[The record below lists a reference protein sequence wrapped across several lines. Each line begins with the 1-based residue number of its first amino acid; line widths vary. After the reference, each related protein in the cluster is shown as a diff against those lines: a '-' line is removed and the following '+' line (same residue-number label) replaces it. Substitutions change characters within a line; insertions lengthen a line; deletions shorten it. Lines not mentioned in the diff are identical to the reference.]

1 VRAFVFASLLSAG
14 CVRAPSPI
22 DVTAL
27 IAKRGPDEAR
37 RDLAIR
43 VLDSPRDVQA
53 RLALATLAEKV
64 GRPTEAI
71 EQLEAVER
79 LGGPLGVRWHDSD
92 RTRLGRLLLARGR
105 ARLARGAPT
114 ALADLE
120 RAGTLGVAPSTDEL
134 VSARIALAST
144 HVRHVD
150 DKVRAQGRTIFAS
163 LAKPS
168 ASKGE
173 GAEEASWLGALP
185 AATPSERGAFGAW
198 LWTINARREAWE
210 HLKAWHD
217 ATPRSPSAVRDEA
230 LQAAY
235 LRAYAWWVPLW
246 LGEAP
251 PPPANDL
258 VGAERCQFPGSD
270 CAPAVAEG
278 LPLPPLTD
286 AAATL
291 IRVRQHAAARYA
303 ATRSTTLPN
312 DAATLASIAGA
323 YERDPSVAE
332 RLGRD
337 FVAQATDGALGHA
350 TLGALFDALGD
361 RKRAR
366 AEWQRAVEGSNEPA
380 FVRGLAEAA
389 GREGDGPAAL
399 VFATTAGAA
408 WGDPAVV
415 WNSVA
420 AALLLANQ
428 YVEALTAVRTALDL
442 AGPDEL
448 ARTLELGILASRAL
462 KRDAQADAFT
472 VKRTEVILARTHGP
486 NPADAEAVEA
496 LAAHSARPTAVTTA
510 RLWVAARSNPRNLEI
525 RVALLEALDRDDV
538 RRQAV
543 VRDLLELTGDE
554 SSVRALAAVAA
565 LRGDAGRR

>member
-1 VRAFVFASLLSAG
+1 MRAFVFASLLAAG

-22 DVTAL
+22 DVSAL
-27 IAKRGPDEAR
+27 IAKRGPEEAR

-53 RLALATLAEKV
+53 RLALAALAEQV

-79 LGGPLGVRWHDSD
+79 LGGPLGVRWHDAD
-92 RTRLGRLLLARGR
+92 RVRLARLLLARGR
-105 ARLARGAPT
+105 ARLVRGAPT
-114 ALADLE
+114 ALGDLE
-120 RAGTLGVAPSTDEL
+120 RAAKLGAKPSDDDL

-144 HVRHVD
+144 LIRHVD
-150 DKVRAQGRTIFAS
+150 DKMRAKGRAMFAS

-168 ASKGE
+168 AAKGD
-173 GAEEASWLGALP
+173 GTEEASWLGAR
-185 AATPSERGAFGAW
+185 AGATPAERGAFGAW

-210 HLKAWHD
+210 HLRAWHD

-235 LRAYAWWVPLW
+235 LRAYAWWVPVW

-251 PPPANDL
+251 PPPSDDL
-258 VGAERCQFPGSD
+258 VGPERCQFPGSD
-270 CAPAVAEG
+270 CAPAPADV

-286 AAATL
+286 DAATL
-291 IRVRQHAAARYA
+291 RRVPQHAAARYA
-303 ATRSTTLPN
+303 ATRSTALPA
-312 DAATLASIAGA
+312 DAAMLATIAEA
-323 YERDPSVAE
+323 YDRDPMVAE

-337 FVAQATDGALGHA
+337 FVARAVDGALGHA

-361 RKRAR
+361 RARAR
-366 AEWQRAVEGSNEPA
+366 IEWQAAVDGSDEPA
-380 FVRGLAEAA
+380 FVRGLAEAV
-389 GREGDGPAAL
+389 GRAGDGPAAL
-399 VFATTAGAA
+399 VFATSASAA

-420 AALLLANQ
+420 AALLVSTQ

-442 AGPDEL
+442 AGPEEL
-448 ARTLELGILASRAL
+448 ARTLELGIVASRAL
-462 KRDAQADAFT
+462 KRDAQADALG
-472 VKRTEVILARTHGP
+472 VKRTEVILARTHGA
-486 NPADAEAVEA
+486 NAAEAEAVEA
-496 LAAHSARPTAVTTA
+496 LAAHGARPTAVTTA
-510 RLWVAARSNPRNLEI
+510 RLWVAARTNPRNLEI
-525 RVALLEALDRDDV
+525 RIALVESLDRDDV
-538 RRQAV
+538 RRQAIM
-543 VRDLLELTGDE
+543 RDLLELTGDE

-565 LRGDAGRR
+565 LRAKRDE